1 VNLSETERDCLER
14 YLRVLEEA
22 LGDELEEVWVFGS
35 VARGESWP
43 AGMRIRSDLD
53 LLVVTRAAV
62 AAELEQELVEKTYPL
77 FLESGRQI
85 GPTFWSRE
93 RLERPPDERARRFLE
108 NVRREAVPLRLR
120 S

>member
-1 VNLSETERDCLER
+1 VRLSEVERDCLER
-14 YLRVLEEA
+14 YLRVLEET
-22 LGDELEEVWVFGS
+22 LGDELEEAWVFGS

-53 LLVVTRAAV
+53 LLVVTRAEV
-62 AAELEQELVEKTYPL
+62 AAETEQALVDATYPL

-93 RLERPPDERARRFLE
+93 RLAHPPDERARRFLE
-108 NVRREAVPLRLR
+108 NVRREAVPLRPR

>member
-53 LLVVTRAAV
+53 LLVVTRGILAGA
-62 AAELEQELVEKTYPL
+62 LEQELVDATYPL

-93 RLERPPDERARRFLE
+93 RLEHPPDERAQRFLA
-108 NVRREAVPLRLR
+108 NVRPEAIPLRR
-120 S
+120 RP

>member
-1 VNLSETERDCLER
+1 MNLSAVERNCLER

-43 AGMRIRSDLD
+43 GGMRIRSDLD
-53 LLVVTRAAV
+53 VLVATRAEV
-62 AAELEQELVEKTYPL
+62 GAETEQALVDATYPL

-85 GPTFWSRE
+85 APTFWSRE
-93 RLERPPDERARRFLE
+93 RLARPPDERARRFLE
-108 NVRREAVPLRLR
+108 NVRREAVPIRRR

>member
-1 VNLSETERDCLER
+1 
-14 YLRVLEEA
+14 VLEEA

-43 AGMRIRSDLD
+43 AGMPIRSDLD
-53 LLVVTRAAV
+53 LLVVTRAEV
-62 AAELEQELVEKTYPL
+62 GAETEQALVDATYPL

-85 GPTFWSRE
+85 GPAFWSRE
-93 RLERPPDERARRFLE
+93 RLGSPPDERARRFLE
-108 NVRREAVPLRLR
+108 NVRREAIPLWRR

>member
-1 VNLSETERDCLER
+1 MNLSEVERDCLER
-14 YLRVLEEA
+14 YVRVLEEA
-22 LGDELEEVWVFGS
+22 LGDELEEVRVFGS

-53 LLVVTRAAV
+53 LLVVTRTEV
-62 AAELEQELVEKTYPL
+62 APETEQELVDATYPL

-85 GPTFWSRE
+85 GPTFWPRE

-108 NVRREAVPLRLR
+108 NVRRDAIPLWRR